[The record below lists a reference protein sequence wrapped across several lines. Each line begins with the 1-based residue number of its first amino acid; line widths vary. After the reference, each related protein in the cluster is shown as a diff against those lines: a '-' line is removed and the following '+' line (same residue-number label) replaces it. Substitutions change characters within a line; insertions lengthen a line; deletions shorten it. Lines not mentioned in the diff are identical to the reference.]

1 MAGPGAGHVTS
12 AEWDMTVPADDADL
26 LAEFRRHGVRPGS
39 RLHVIVSDE
48 TQVSETEQP
57 ANFGSF
63 TGPADLG
70 ERSEEILRAE
80 FPPANR

>member
-1 MAGPGAGHVTS
+1 
-12 AEWDMTVPADDADL
+12 MTVPADDAEL

-48 TQVSETEQP
+48 PSSSEEEQP
-57 ANFGSF
+57 AYFGSF

-70 ERSEEILRAE
+70 ERSEDLLRAE
-80 FPPANR
+80 FPPASR

>member
-1 MAGPGAGHVTS
+1 VTS
-12 AEWDMTVPADDADL
+12 AEWDMTVPADDAEL

-48 TQVSETEQP
+48 SEVTDSDQP
-57 ANFGSF
+57 AYFGSF

-80 FPPANR
+80 FPPSTR

>member
-1 MAGPGAGHVTS
+1 
-12 AEWDMTVPADDADL
+12 MTVPADEAEL

-48 TQVSETEQP
+48 P
-57 ANFGSF
+57 ANAEELPAYFGSF

-80 FPPANR
+80 FPSASK

>member
-1 MAGPGAGHVTS
+1 
-12 AEWDMTVPADDADL
+12 L

-48 TQVSETEQP
+48 SEISDSDQP
-57 ANFGSF
+57 AYFGSF
-63 TGPADLG
+63 TGPSDLG